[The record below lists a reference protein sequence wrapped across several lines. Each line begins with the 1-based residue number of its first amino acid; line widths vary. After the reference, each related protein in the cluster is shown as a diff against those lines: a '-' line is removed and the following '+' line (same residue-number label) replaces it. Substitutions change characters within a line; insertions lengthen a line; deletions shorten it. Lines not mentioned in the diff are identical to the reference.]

1 MTWFYAIG
9 SCYFIVVVVVVELT
23 IFHLTSSRKLM
34 FDFVVSNWN
43 KLQPLAI
50 YKANTTAAAT
60 EIMMMMMMASN
71 ERNLNEFSILK
82 NLMWICRERD
92 LTCDILH
99 LHTNI
104 HSSRRFT
111 ILRKPKNFTVKQF
124 VSYLLYSIYR
134 YSIFPFIYHIHIIF
148 CIWCIST
155 MKNIFKSK
163 STKICKTNAHTK
175 LNDKIQVQL

>member
-1 MTWFYAIG
+1 
-9 SCYFIVVVVVVELT
+9 
-23 IFHLTSSRKLM
+23 M

-43 KLQPLAI
+43 KLQLLAI
-50 YKANTTAAAT
+50 YKANTTTAAT
-60 EIMMMMMMASN
+60 QIIMMMMMASN

-124 VSYLLYSIYR
+124 VSYLLYFIYR
-134 YSIFPFIYHIHIIF
+134 YSILPFIHISH
-148 CIWCIST
+148 SH
-155 MKNIFKSK
+155 NILYLMYFDDEKY
-163 STKICKTNAHTK
+163 
-175 LNDKIQVQL
+175 IQVKINENLQDECTYQVK